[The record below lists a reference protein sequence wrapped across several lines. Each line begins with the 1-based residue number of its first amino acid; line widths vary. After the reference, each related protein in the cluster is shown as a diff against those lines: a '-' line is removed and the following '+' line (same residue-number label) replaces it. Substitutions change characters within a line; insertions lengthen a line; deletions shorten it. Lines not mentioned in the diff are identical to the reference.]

1 VVQGRHEWG
10 KVGDRANSMT
20 CPICITNS
28 PTVKL
33 LMGVEPAFYVDSGRG
48 LTSFAKCSHVEI
60 EIQFVSFVTA
70 ITQVDNGTRS
80 RFCPARWISLRVG
93 QFDKYL

>member
-1 VVQGRHEWG
+1 MGEGGDRANSMTPLNLLTAFQGRHEWG

-48 LTSFAKCSHVEI
+48 LTSFAK
-60 EIQFVSFVTA
+60 
-70 ITQVDNGTRS
+70 
-80 RFCPARWISLRVG
+80 PISVHML
-93 QFDKYL
+93 K